1 MIGTSI
7 PGIPGTLLLYASIC
21 HQHRGQRNV
30 YLMLP
35 TYFCPHLGTLATP
48 HSKHGQGKKILG
60 LSAVE
65 LPASSALYRT
75 SLFILVSS

>member
-1 MIGTSI
+1 M
-7 PGIPGTLLLYASIC
+7 
-21 HQHRGQRNV
+21 

-60 LSAVE
+60 LSQLNSILIVIVTVFV
-65 LPASSALYRT
+65 LGF
-75 SLFILVSS
+75 SLG